1 MIENNLKKI
10 SRYLKM
16 RFPTTQISQD
26 LGYSKGVVS
35 EYFNNKKE
43 ISGNFRELFEKKYQ
57 IKFSDFEKDDESQ
70 NQYNNPE
77 HMRELLNEKERTI
90 RHMELSISI
99 LQDRIKDLEREN
111 LFSTQPLSERG
122 EEGQEKKAR

>member
-1 MIENNLKKI
+1 
-10 SRYLKM
+10 M

>member
-1 MIENNLKKI
+1 
-10 SRYLKM
+10 M

-57 IKFSDFEKDDESQ
+57 IKFTDFEEDDESQ
-70 NQYNNPE
+70 NQYNNLNNPE

-111 LFSTQPLSERG
+111 LFSTQPLPERG
-122 EEGQEKKAR
+122 EEGREKKAR

>member
-122 EEGQEKKAR
+122 EEGREKKAR

>member
-43 ISGNFRELFEKKYQ
+43 MSGNFRELFEKKYQ

-122 EEGQEKKAR
+122 EEGREKKAR